1 MSYKYIFW
9 GILFFGIALFSSCL
23 NSEQV
28 SLDALHD
35 AQIYSFSASA
45 AYDSTGT
52 LANAKFAIDQLNSQI
67 FNRDSLE
74 FGFKPKNAQL
84 SITTAYASAIKL
96 YLSDPDSIYFWNS
109 TDSVAIDRLKTIEVT
124 AQDQT
129 TIKRYDFK
137 LNIHQQ
143 DPDILTWTKLQGSY
157 IESPFVEQ
165 KTILMD
171 DTFLTFY
178 KTSAGIQ
185 LAQTTSPGSVAWQT
199 LSISSLPNNT
209 IVSSIL
215 CGYSPNLTNGDIYTA
230 YALDTEN
237 NIYSSNNGISWEK
250 IISPHTV
257 KALYA
262 VSPNTPDS
270 VLTILDMNGEL
281 KFAKT
286 GYDDFMTFSIKN
298 SNIDFANFPTTEFS
312 CVSFSKSNVHSSKSY
327 IVSGGKT
334 ASGSLNDKIWI
345 LQEDDNK
352 ISSTWVQ
359 PAFQTQGS
367 TLFEY
372 DDKIYL
378 LTTGNDEEVKLM
390 ISEDIGNTWH
400 VAESNQALPDNFS
413 YRQEASIV
421 VDTNNNIWIFGGI
434 SDTNTQFTDV
444 WRGRLNRLAVN

>member
-28 SLDALHD
+28 SSDALQD
-35 AQIYSFSASA
+35 AQILLIFRLRLLMILPAHWQ
-45 AYDSTGT
+45 
-52 LANAKFAIDQLNSQI
+52 NAKFAIDQLKLSDFLIATRLNS
-67 FNRDSLE
+67 DSNH
-74 FGFKPKNAQL
+74 KNAQL

-157 IESPFVEQ
+157 IESPFFEQ

-215 CGYSPNLTNGDIYTA
+215 CGYSPNLTNGDVYTA

-286 GYDDFMTFSIKN
+286 GYDDFTTFSIKKFKHRFCQFPN
-298 SNIDFANFPTTEFS
+298 DRIFLFIFFKVECTFIEILHRFGRKNCKWIIKRQNMDPAGRRQQNFID
-312 CVSFSKSNVHSSKSY
+312 V
-327 IVSGGKT
+327 
-334 ASGSLNDKIWI
+334 
-345 LQEDDNK
+345 
-352 ISSTWVQ
+352 
-359 PAFQTQGS
+359 GS
-367 TLFEY
+367 TC
-372 DDKIYL
+372 
-378 LTTGNDEEVKLM
+378 
-390 ISEDIGNTWH
+390 ISN
-400 VAESNQALPDNFS
+400 P
-413 YRQEASIV
+413 R
-421 VDTNNNIWIFGGI
+421 
-434 SDTNTQFTDV
+434 
-444 WRGRLNRLAVN
+444 

>member
-9 GILFFGIALFSSCL
+9 SILFFGIAIFSSCL
-23 NSEQV
+23 NSDQV
-28 SLDALHD
+28 SSEALKD

-52 LANAKFAIDQLNSQI
+52 LANTKFSIDQLNSKI

-74 FGFKPKNAQL
+74 FGFEPKNAKL
-84 SITTAYASAIKL
+84 SITTAYASAIKF
-96 YLSDPDSIYFWNS
+96 YLSNPDSIYFWNS

-129 TIKRYDFK
+129 TFKRYDFK

-143 DPDILTWTKLQGSY
+143 DPDILTWTKLQESY
-157 IESPFVEQ
+157 IASPFVEQ
-165 KTILMD
+165 KTILID

-178 KTSAGIQ
+178 KTSTGIQ
-185 LAQTTSPGSVAWQT
+185 LAQTTSPGSVAWQN

-209 IVSSIL
+209 IVPSIM
-215 CGYSPNLTNGDIYTA
+215 CGYSPNLTNGNIYTA

-237 NIYSSNNGISWEK
+237 NIYSSNNGISWNK
-250 IISPHTV
+250 ILSPHTV

-270 VLTILDMNGEL
+270 VLTILDVNGQL

-286 GYDDFMTFSIKN
+286 RYDDFMSFSIKN

-312 CVSFSKSNVHSSKSY
+312 CISISKSKVFSSKYY
-327 IVSGGKT
+327 IISGGKT
-334 ASGSLNDKIWI
+334 TSGSPNNKIWI
-345 LQEDDNK
+345 LQEDGNK
-352 ISSTWVQ
+352 ISWTSIQ

-367 TLFEY
+367 TLFGY
-372 DDKIYL
+372 DDKVYL
-378 LTTGNDEEVKLM
+378 LTTGNDEEAKLM
-390 ISEDIGNTWH
+390 ISKNNGITWNE
-400 VAESNQALPDNFS
+400 VESNQALPDNFF

-434 SDTNTQFTDV
+434 SNTNTQFTEV

>member
-9 GILFFGIALFSSCL
+9 SILFFGIAAFSSCL
-23 NSEQV
+23 NSDQV
-28 SLDALHD
+28 SSDALQD

-52 LANAKFAIDQLNSQI
+52 LANAKFSIDQLNSRI

-109 TDSVAIDRLKTIEVT
+109 TDSVAIDRLKTIEVI

-129 TIKRYDFK
+129 SFKRYDFK

-157 IESPFVEQ
+157 IASPFVEQ

-199 LSISSLPNNT
+199 LSVSSLPDNT

-215 CGYSPNLTNGDIYTA
+215 CGYSPNLTNGNIYTA

-237 NIYSSNNGISWEK
+237 NIYSSNDGISWDK

-270 VLTILDMNGEL
+270 VLTILDVNGVL

-286 GYDDFMTFSIKN
+286 RHDDFMTFSIKN

-312 CVSFSKSNVHSSKSY
+312 CISVSKSNVYSSKYY
-327 IVSGGKT
+327 IISGGKT
-334 ASGSLNDKIWI
+334 ATGSSNNKIWI
-345 LQEDDNK
+345 LQEDGNK
-352 ISSTWVQ
+352 ISSVSVQ
-359 PAFQTQGS
+359 PAFHIQGS
-367 TLFEY
+367 TLFGY
-372 DDKIYL
+372 DDKVYL

-390 ISEDIGNTWH
+390 ISENNGITWH
-400 VAESNQALPDNFS
+400 EAENNQALPDNFS

-434 SDTNTQFTDV
+434 SNTNTQFTEV